1 MTKPN
6 LNNLSTSTASQK
18 ILQGGRGKEGN
29 GWERGEEGEWGGQDE
44 VWGKTRQRDRGI
56 QELRGIISWWGRLWG
71 HLQDMPVF

>member
-29 GWERGEEGEWGGQDE
+29 GWERGEEGEWGG
-44 VWGKTRQRDRGI
+44 
-56 QELRGIISWWGRLWG
+56 
-71 HLQDMPVF
+71 